1 MTAVLVLICIVL
13 IVLLLS
19 KMGKHIKPA
28 IPAPEDVA
36 AAPADALT
44 HGDGLRSEGSIQNDM
59 LRSKVLSVGHGSRK
73 PSATS
78 EVTVH
83 YTGWTTDGAMFDSSI
98 TRGAP
103 ATFKLNQVI
112 PGWREGVQLMVEGES
127 RRFWIPE
134 PLAYPRGPGPRGTL
148 VFDVLLIQIND

>member
-44 HGDGLRSEGSIQNDM
+44 HGDGLRS
-59 LRSKVLSVGHGSRK
+59 KVLSAGHGPRK